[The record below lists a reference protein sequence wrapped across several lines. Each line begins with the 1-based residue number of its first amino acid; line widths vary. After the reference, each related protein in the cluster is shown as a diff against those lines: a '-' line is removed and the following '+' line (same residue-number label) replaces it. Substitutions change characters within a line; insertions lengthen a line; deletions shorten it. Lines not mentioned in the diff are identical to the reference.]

1 MSALLISMQGIANL
15 AEVKRPAVT
24 QWQTRFPSTSAT
36 PFPQPV
42 ETDPLLKFDAREVAR
57 WLIETGMEITRK
69 LSRMPLSIVNCS

>member
-42 ETDPLLKFDAREVAR
+42 ETDPSMKFDAREVAR
-57 WLIETGMEITRK
+57 WLIDTDHGNNAEA
-69 LSRMPLSIVNCS
+69 V